1 LKIAFYRIVLDPEQV
16 FNDLIN
22 QWLGDSMAQS
32 PNRPMTQSLLVVL
45 RFPAGIFTF
54 LVDQS
59 WRITA
64 MRMSWLVCVLLGTLA
79 WGQAAQSAPPATQA
93 PNQPA
98 PADTSASVPADA
110 PVLTITGVCAEKPAA
125 ASAGQDCKTIIT
137 KAEFEK
143 LANALAPNASPQQ
156 KKQLASVLPRLM
168 AMANQAK
175 ERGMDHTEQYTQTLE
190 YVKMQVLS
198 NQLQR
203 KLQDEAAD
211 ISDADMEKYYKDNPD
226 AFEQFNLDRIFVPR
240 TKQEAEATED
250 DDKDAKLTAE
260 QKKAKEDAEK
270 AKSQKSEEAMTKLAD
285 SLRARAAAGEDIAKL
300 QKEAFDAGGMKI
312 EAPTVNLPSV
322 RRSGLPQPHAGV
334 FDLKPGEVSQVI
346 SDTGGHY
353 IYKMNGKSTMPLDQ
367 AKNEIRGKIQNDR
380 MREKME
386 KLNGSFSSVSNEA
399 YFGPG
404 GTAPMPPP
412 RMPRPRLGT
421 PAAGQPQN
429 APAAQP
435 SAGQTPA
442 PKKD

>member
-1 LKIAFYRIVLDPEQV
+1 
-16 FNDLIN
+16 
-22 QWLGDSMAQS
+22 
-32 PNRPMTQSLLVVL
+32 
-45 RFPAGIFTF
+45 
-54 LVDQS
+54 
-59 WRITA
+59 

-79 WGQAAQSAPPATQA
+79 WGQAAQSGPPATQS

-98 PADTSASVPADA
+98 PADTSASVPPDA
-110 PVLTITGVCAEKPAA
+110 PVLTITGVCAEKPATA
-125 ASAGQDCKTIIT
+125 DCKTIIT

-175 ERGMDHTEQYTQTLE
+175 ERGMDQTEQYTQTLE

-211 ISDADMEKYYKDNPD
+211 ISDADIEKYYKDNPD

-240 TKQEAEATED
+240 TKQVEAEATED

-270 AKSQKSEEAMTKLAD
+270 AKAQKNEEVMTKLAD

-322 RRSGLPQPHAGV
+322 RRNGLPQPHAGV

-346 SDTGGHY
+346 SDAGGHY

-380 MREKME
+380 MREKTD

-404 GTAPMPPP
+404 GPGPMPPP

-421 PAAGQPQN
+421 PAAAQPQN
-429 APAAQP
+429 VPAAQP